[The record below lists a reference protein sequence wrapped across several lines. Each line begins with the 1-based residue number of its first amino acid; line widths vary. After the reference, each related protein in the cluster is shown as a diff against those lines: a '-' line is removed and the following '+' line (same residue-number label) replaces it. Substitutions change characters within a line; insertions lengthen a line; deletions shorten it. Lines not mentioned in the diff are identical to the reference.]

1 MDNSNNSNNSNS
13 IVMIERAF
21 DILKYIYEHEKNV
34 GISQISRDL
43 ALPKANVF
51 RILSTLHQVDAV
63 EKNDDEKYSLG
74 RLLVQLGNKARKNF
88 DLSQIASPV
97 LSKLSAE
104 IGESVNLGIKYG
116 DNILTVLG
124 FEGESSTL
132 VSKLVPI
139 APLYCSS
146 MGKLYL
152 AQMTDPQL
160 EAYFANLN
168 ATIETIHT
176 KKTLTEFLALREGI
190 LKENI
195 AYDLEEYE
203 YGLACIAAPIFNGKD
218 DIIAAISISGPYS
231 RLKYKGMESMKS
243 KISSAAKV
251 LTEMTKYLE

>member
-1 MDNSNNSNNSNS
+1 MDNSSNS

-21 DILKYIYEHEKNV
+21 DILKYIFEHEKHV
-34 GISQISRDL
+34 GVSQISRDL
-43 ALPKANVF
+43 ELPKANAY
-51 RILSTLHQVDAV
+51 RILSTLHQVGAV
-63 EKNDDEKYSLG
+63 EKYDDEKYSLG

-88 DLSQIASPV
+88 DLNQIASPV

-104 IGESVNLGIKYG
+104 VGESVNLGIKYG
-116 DNILTVLG
+116 DNILNMLG
-124 FEGESSTL
+124 YEGESSTL

-139 APLYCSS
+139 SPLYCSS

-152 AQMTDPQL
+152 AHMADPQL
-160 EAYFANLN
+160 EAYFTTLD

-176 KKTLTEFLALREGI
+176 KKTLKDFLALREGI

-203 YGLACIAAPIFNGKD
+203 YGLACIAAPIFNSKD
-218 DIIAAISISGPYS
+218 NIIAAISISGPYS
-231 RLKYKGMESMKS
+231 RLKYKGMDTLKA
-243 KISSAAKV
+243 KISSASKV

>member
-1 MDNSNNSNNSNS
+1 MDNSSNS

-21 DILKYIYEHEKNV
+21 DILKYIYQHDKHV
-34 GISQISRDL
+34 GVSQISRDL
-43 ALPKANVF
+43 SLPKANVY
-51 RILSTLHQVDAV
+51 RILSTLNQVDAV
-63 EKNDDEKYSLG
+63 EKDEDEKYSLG
-74 RLLVQLGNKARKNF
+74 RVLIQLGNKARKNF
-88 DLSQIASPV
+88 DLNQIASPV

-146 MGKLYL
+146 MGKLFL
-152 AQMTDPQL
+152 AHMKEAQL
-160 EAYFANLN
+160 QAYFSSLSP
-168 ATIETIHT
+168 TIETIHT
-176 KKTLTEFLALREGI
+176 KKTLDEFLALKEGI
-190 LKENI
+190 LKDNI

-218 DIIAAISISGPYS
+218 EIIAAISISGPFS
-231 RLKYKGMESMKS
+231 RLKYKGMDALKDRLG
-243 KISSAAKV
+243 SAAKV
-251 LTEMTKYLE
+251 MTEMTKYLE

>member
-1 MDNSNNSNNSNS
+1 MDSNS

-34 GISQISRDL
+34 GVSQISRDL
-43 ALPKANVF
+43 ELPKANVY
-51 RILSTLHQVDAV
+51 RILNTLHQVDAL
-63 EKNDDEKYSLG
+63 EKDDDEKYSLG
-74 RLLVQLGNKARKNF
+74 RVLIQLGNKARKNF
-88 DLSQIASPV
+88 DLSQISTPV

-152 AQMTDPQL
+152 AGMADAQL
-160 EAYFANLN
+160 KAYFESLKV
-168 ATIETIHT
+168 TIETIHT
-176 KKTLTEFLALREGI
+176 KKTLEDFLALREDI

-203 YGLACIAAPIFNGKD
+203 YGLACIAAPIFNGRD

-231 RLKYKGMESMKS
+231 RLKYKGMESLKA
-243 KISSAAKV
+243 KISSASKV